1 MELLRQKDQQRLRQ
15 LQQTLADL
23 EREEKQLTS
32 ERLQRNTHSNGLTFD
47 QNTLVNISQVMFF
60 IPKFGMAIEY
70 QRWCVRPVLSNY
82 KPKPNSNI
90 LILTGFHSD
99 GSE

>member
-1 MELLRQKDQQRLRQ
+1 MELLRQKDQQRLRE

-47 QNTLVNISQVMFF
+47 QNTLVHISQVTFC
-60 IPKFGMAIEY
+60 IPKF
-70 QRWCVRPVLSNY
+70 
-82 KPKPNSNI
+82 
-90 LILTGFHSD
+90 
-99 GSE
+99 